1 MRIFKLLTVLLITA
15 FAVSVTYAQV
25 STIKNEGY
33 TLSQKVQ
40 KVYTSQIGVREL
52 TGHND
57 GIMVEKYL
65 CSVGLEK
72 GYPWCAAF
80 VKWCYLQAGVK
91 TEINGMAL
99 SVNDPEKWVYHKG
112 KFIQEPR
119 PGDAF
124 TLYFNSLGRIG
135 HTGFYD
141 GRQNASIYKTV
152 EGNTNNAGSREGDG
166 VYRKYRSFK
175 ATYSINRWIPYT
187 TINRNTSRY
196 NLSHDYGLSC

>member
-15 FAVSVTYAQV
+15 LTVSVTKAQV
-25 STIKNEGY
+25 PTIKNESY
-33 TLSQKVQ
+33 MLSQNVQ

-57 GIMVEKYL
+57 GIMVETYL
-65 CSVGLEK
+65 SSVGLEK

-80 VKWCYLQAGVK
+80 VKWCYLKAGVK
-91 TEINGMAL
+91 TEINGMAS
-99 SVNDPEKWVYHKG
+99 SVNSSERWVYHKG
-112 KFIQEPR
+112 KFISEPL

-152 EGNTNNAGSREGDG
+152 EGNTNSAGSREGDG

-175 ATYSINRWIPYT
+175 ATYSINRWVSSASINIKT
-187 TINRNTSRY
+187 TRY
-196 NLSHDYGLSC
+196 NLSHDYGINC

>member
-1 MRIFKLLTVLLITA
+1 MRILNLLMVLAITLSA
-15 FAVSVTYAQV
+15 ISVTSAQV

-33 TLSQKVQ
+33 SLSQKVQ
-40 KVYTSQIGVREL
+40 QVYTSQIGVREL

-65 CSVGLEK
+65 SSVGLDK

-80 VKWCYLQAGVK
+80 VKWCFVQAGVK
-91 TEINGMAL
+91 TEINGMAS
-99 SVNDPEKWVYHKG
+99 SVNNPDRWVYHKG
-112 KFIQEPR
+112 KFISEPR

-175 ATYSINRWIPYT
+175 ATYSINRWILYT
-187 TINRNTSRY
+187 SINRKISLY